1 MRRFFLRALNPF
13 TTQKAERE
21 LMREI
26 EAHLA
31 LLQDDFERKGLAP
44 GEARLA
50 ARRAY
55 GGVEQAKELHRETR
69 GFPWLDHLLKDL
81 RFGFRNLRKNPTF
94 TIVAVL
100 TLALGI
106 GANTAIFS
114 VLDAVLFRPL
124 PYADSNRLVTLLNY
138 GTGPIANANYLD
150 WRDQMH
156 SFDSIAAASY
166 WSPNLTRDDPP
177 EHLYGLQVTQN
188 LLPMLGSK
196 PLLGRLFVP
205 REDRLAA
212 NHEVI
217 LSQRLWQRRF
227 RSDPAILGRT
237 ITLDGEAY
245 TVIGVMP
252 ADFKFPPFWATRT
265 ELWIPDPVGADP
277 QNRGG
282 NHLRI
287 FAHLRKGVSLRQ
299 ARAEVAAVTARLERQ
314 YPGTNRNVEVT
325 PLKQN
330 VIGNVETPLLF
341 TLGAVAFVLLI
352 TCANVAHMMLARS
365 ADREREIAVRSAL
378 GASRGRVLTQF
389 LTESLLLAL
398 LGSAAGLAVAFWLI
412 KILVRLAPA
421 FLPRIETITIDAHAI
436 LFLLGVSLLTALLFG
451 LAPAV
456 QAAAANI
463 SGGLKEGGRSETGS
477 VRRNRFRS
485 FLVASEFALAF
496 MLVVGAGLMVRSF
509 IALQSDNPGF
519 NPHNVV
525 SMVVSVAGT
534 KESPTGPRALFYDQL
549 LESVRALPGVVAAG
563 GINHLPLAGDLWGWD
578 FLIKGRPRPRP
589 GELPNAVYRLV
600 TPGYF
605 KTMRLP
611 LLSGRDVAQSD
622 DTRAPGVVI
631 INQRAADV
639 YWPGAN
645 PIGQRI
651 TFNTGPNEKPVW
663 LTIIGIS
670 ADAKQDDWVSKPG
683 PEVYLAARQ
692 NADFLGAAATHSS
705 YITLVVRTS
714 GDPAALIAPAK
725 KAVWSLD
732 RNLPISEVLIM
743 DRVVADSTALQ
754 RLELFLFT
762 AFGVLALV
770 LAAVGAY
777 GVISYSVA
785 RRVREIGIRISL
797 GATRAELLRMLLA
810 DGLSNALRGTVVGL
824 LGALVL
830 SRFMGTLLF
839 GVKPTDPM
847 TYFGAAVV
855 LGITALLAVSIPAHK
870 ATRVEPMSALRT
882 E

>member
-1 MRRFFLRALNPF
+1 MRRFFLRFLNAF
-13 TTQKAERE
+13 TSRNAERE
-21 LMREI
+21 LSREI
-26 EAHLA
+26 ESHLA
-31 LLQDDFERKGLAP
+31 LLQEDFERKGLAP
-44 GEARLA
+44 ADARLS
-50 ARRAY
+50 ARLAY

-69 GFPWLDHLLKDL
+69 GFPWLDHILKDL
-81 RFGFRNLRKNPTF
+81 RFGARNLRKNPTF

-124 PYADSNRLVTLLNY
+124 PYADANRLVTLLHY
-138 GTGPIANANYLD
+138 GADPIANANYLD

-188 LLPMLGSK
+188 LLPMLGGK
-196 PLLGRLFVP
+196 PLLGRLFAP
-205 REDRLAA
+205 REDKLGA

-217 LSQRLWQRRF
+217 LSHRLWQRRF

-245 TVIGVMP
+245 AVVGVMP
-252 ADFKFPPFWATRT
+252 VDFKFPPFWAPRT
-265 ELWIPDPVGADP
+265 ELWIPDPIGADP
-277 QNRGG
+277 ENRGG
-282 NHLRI
+282 NHLRV
-287 FAHLRKGVSLRQ
+287 FAHLRKGVGLRQ
-299 ARAEVAAVTARLERQ
+299 ARAEVAAVTARLEHQ

-330 VIGNVETPLLF
+330 VIGSVETPLLF
-341 TLGAVAFVLLI
+341 TLGAVAFMLLI

-378 GASRGRVLTQF
+378 GASRGRVLSQF

-412 KILVRLAPA
+412 KVLVRLAPA

-436 LFLLGVSLLTALLFG
+436 LFLLAVSLLTALLFG

-463 SGGLKEGGRSETGS
+463 SGALKEGGRSETGS
-477 VRRNRFRS
+477 VRRNRFRA

-496 MLVVGAGLMVRSF
+496 MLLVGAGLMVRSF
-509 IALQSDNPGF
+509 AALQSDNPGF
-519 NPHNVV
+519 NPHSVS

-549 LESVRALPGVVAAG
+549 LESVRNLPGVVSAG
-563 GINHLPLAGDLWGWD
+563 GINHLPLAGDLWGLD
-578 FLIKGRPRPRP
+578 FLIEGRPRPRP
-589 GELPNAVYRLV
+589 GELPGAVYRLV

-611 LLSGRDVAQSD
+611 LLSGRDVAQAD
-622 DTRAPGVVI
+622 DARAPGVVI
-631 INQRAADV
+631 VNQRAADV
-639 YWPGAN
+639 YWPSAN

-651 TFNTGPNEKPVW
+651 TFNITEKPVW
-663 LTIIGIS
+663 LTVIGV
-670 ADAKQDDWVSKPG
+670 AANAKQGDWVSKPG

-692 NADFLGAAATHSS
+692 NGDFLGAAGSHSS
-705 YITLVVRTS
+705 YITLVVRTA
-714 GDPAALIAPAK
+714 GDPAALIPSVK
-725 KAVWSLD
+725 KTAWSLD
-732 RNLPISEVLIM
+732 HNLPISEVLIM
-743 DRVVADSTALQ
+743 DHVVADATALQ
-754 RLELFLFT
+754 RLEMFLFT

-797 GATRAELLRMLLA
+797 GATRAELLRMLVA
-810 DGLSNALRGTVVGL
+810 DGLSNAVRGSVAGL
-824 LGALVL
+824 VAALAL
-830 SRFMGTLLF
+830 SRFMGKLLF
-839 GVKPTDPM
+839 GVKPTDPL
-847 TYFGAAVV
+847 TYVVAAFA
-855 LGITALLAVSIPAHK
+855 LGIAALLAVWIPARK
-870 ATRVEPMSALRT
+870 ATSVEPMSALRT